1 MKRSGRWVDD
11 ANRVIEIEE
20 VFVAR
25 MASGFSDAHTS
36 EKILRLTSS
45 FSVAVFNHQITI
57 RQRIVF
63 FSGLDARKR
72 SFAIVFAD
80 QFLADLA
87 GHVTVDRRHSRLD
100 AIGRQIVE

>member
-1 MKRSGRWVDD
+1 MT

-45 FSVAVFNHQITI
+45 FSVAVSIT
-57 RQRIVF
+57 RSQSDSASY
-63 FSGLDARKR
+63 FSAGLMRA
-72 SFAIVFAD
+72 SAALAIVFAD
-80 QFLADLA
+80 QLSADLA
-87 GHVTVDRRHSRLD
+87 PCYR
-100 AIGRQIVE
+100 